1 MTVPPP
7 YAPGHAFT
15 ELTPVSFLRRAA
27 AVFADRPAVVDGEFR
42 CTYAEL
48 WERAQRL
55 AGLLAKNGVQPG
67 DRVCVLAP
75 NTHMTLEAHY
85 GVPLAGAVL
94 IALNTR
100 LSAGEI
106 AYILE
111 HSGARLVLVDTEL
124 EPLLK
129 HALRQLP
136 EKPGVLVSD
145 HYDDAVDTAP
155 PLRIEVTD
163 ERGLLSIN
171 YTSGTTGRP
180 KGVMYHHRGAYL
192 NALAMAFHT
201 KMDTATRYLWTLPM
215 FHTNG
220 WCFPWAVT
228 AAGGVHHCLRKV
240 DPAEIWQ
247 VLQCEGITH
256 LCAAPTVLAMLAG
269 HPDAATVTHSVRV
282 FAGGAPPR
290 PTLLARMNELGLDVT
305 HFYGLTETFGNALLG
320 VQQPEWPELS
330 PDEWAHRVARQ
341 GIANVVGEPARV
353 VDRGGREVPAD
364 GSSLG
369 EILLRGNNL
378 MLGYY
383 RDDEATAKASDGVW
397 FRTGDLA
404 VRHPDGYVEIRD
416 RAKDVII
423 SGGENITSVEV
434 ENALTAHPE
443 VAEAAVVAG
452 PHEVWGEVPIA
463 FVTHRPG
470 GSVGEQELIE
480 FVRSRLARFKAP
492 QRVVFGQLPIT
503 STGKLQ
509 KNLLRERAQALP
521 ATHVSGTP

>member
-1 MTVPPP
+1 MTVPAAAG
-7 YAPGHAFT
+7 APGHAFT

-27 AVFADRPAVVDGEFR
+27 AVFADRPAVVDGDFR
-42 CTYAEL
+42 CTYAQL
-48 WERAQRL
+48 WDRSQRL
-55 AGLLAKNGVQPG
+55 AGLLAENGVRPG

-75 NTHMTLEAHY
+75 NTHLMLEAHY

-94 IALNTR
+94 VALNTR
-100 LSAGEI
+100 LAPAEI

-111 HSGARLVLVDTEL
+111 HSGARLVLADTEL
-124 EPLLK
+124 LPRLENALGLL
-129 HALRQLP
+129 AERP
-136 EKPGVLVSD
+136 AVIGSD
-145 HYDDAVDTAP
+145 RYDEAVAAAAP
-155 PLRIEVTD
+155 HRVEVTD
-163 ERGLLSIN
+163 ERGLLSVN

-201 KMDTATRYLWTLPM
+201 RMDTASRYLWTLPM

-240 DPAEIWQ
+240 DPAEVWRALLSDG
-247 VLQCEGITH
+247 VTH
-256 LCAAPTVLAMLAG
+256 LCAAPTVLTMLAD
-269 HPDAATVTHSVRV
+269 HPDAATVPHPVRI

-290 PTLLARMNELGLDVT
+290 PALLARMTGLGLDVT

-320 VQQPEWPELS
+320 IQQPEWTALAPE
-330 PDEWAHRVARQ
+330 DRVRKAGRQ
-341 GIANVVGEPARV
+341 GVANVVGEPARV
-353 VDRGGREVPAD
+353 VDRNGDDVPAD
-364 GSSLG
+364 GETIG
-369 EILLRGNNL
+369 EILLRGNNV

-383 RDDEATAKASDGVW
+383 RDEQATAEASAGGW

-404 VRHPDGYVEIRD
+404 VHHPDGYVEIRD

-452 PHEVWGEVPIA
+452 PHAVWGEVPVA
-463 FVTHRPG
+463 FVSRRPG
-470 GSVGEQELIE
+470 GSVGEEELIA
-480 FVRSRLARFKAP
+480 FVRARLARFKAP
-492 QRVVFGQLPIT
+492 SRIVFGQLPTT

-509 KNLLRERAQALP
+509 KNLLRERASALP
-521 ATHVSGTP
+521 AAPRSG

>member
-1 MTVPPP
+1 M
-7 YAPGHAFT
+7 APTSATGQAFT

-55 AGLLAKNGVQPG
+55 AGLLARHGVQPG
-67 DRVCVLAP
+67 DRVCVFAP
-75 NTHMTLEAHY
+75 NTHLTLEAHY

-94 IALNTR
+94 VALNTR

-106 AYILE
+106 GYIIE
-111 HSGARLVLVDTEL
+111 HSGARLVLADTEL
-124 EPLLK
+124 LPLLGN
-129 HALRQLP
+129 AIAELSDR
-136 EKPGVLVSD
+136 PGVITSDDYDQLVAESPR
-145 HYDDAVDTAP
+145 HRV
-155 PLRIEVTD
+155 EVTD
-163 ERGLLSIN
+163 ERGLLAIN

-201 KMDTATRYLWTLPM
+201 TMDTATRYLWTLPM

-240 DPAEIWQ
+240 DPVEIWRALISDG
-247 VLQCEGITH
+247 VTH
-256 LCAAPTVLAMLAG
+256 LCAAPTVLSMLAD
-269 HPDAATVTHSVRV
+269 HPDATPLAHPVRV

-290 PTLLARMNELGLDVT
+290 PTLLARVTELGLDVT
-305 HFYGLTETFGNALLG
+305 HFYGLTETFGNALLCVG
-320 VQQPEWPELS
+320 QPEWEDLAPG
-330 PDEWAHRVARQ
+330 DRAGRVARQ

-353 VDRGGREVPAD
+353 VDRAGNDVPAD

-369 EILLRGNNL
+369 EILLRGNNV
-378 MLGYY
+378 MLGYF
-383 RDDEATAKASDGVW
+383 RDEQATADATAGEW

-404 VRHPDGYVEIRD
+404 VRHPDGYVEIKD

-443 VAEAAVVAG
+443 VADAAVVAG
-452 PHEVWGEVPIA
+452 PHDVWGEVPIA

-470 GSVGEQELIE
+470 GSVGERELIE

-492 QRVVFGQLPIT
+492 QRVFFGRLPTT

-509 KNLLRERAQALP
+509 KNLLRERARGL
-521 ATHVSGTP
+521 VSEEKVTTP